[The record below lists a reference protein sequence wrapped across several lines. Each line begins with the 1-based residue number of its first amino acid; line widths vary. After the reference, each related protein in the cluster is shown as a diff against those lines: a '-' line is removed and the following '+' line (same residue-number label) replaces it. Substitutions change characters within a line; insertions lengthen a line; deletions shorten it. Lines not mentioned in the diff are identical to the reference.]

1 MVLSNLIAL
10 NFRRYK
16 MIEPSDNIENIE
28 LSINVA
34 KQYVDRMNSIYTLSK
49 NKDFKDVIETGYF
62 ENEASRLVL
71 LKADPTMQKPEDQA
85 AILRSIDAIGHFRQ
99 YLGNVI
105 QVGRMMEKS
114 MMDDQD
120 TRNELLA
127 EDN

>member
-34 KQYVDRMNSIYTLSK
+34 KKYVDRMNSVFTLSK

-62 ENEASRLVL
+62 ENETFLVFTNCQL
-71 LKADPTMQKPEDQA
+71 NT
-85 AILRSIDAIGHFRQ
+85 F
-99 YLGNVI
+99 Y
-105 QVGRMMEKS
+105 
-114 MMDDQD
+114 
-120 TRNELLA
+120 
-127 EDN
+127 